1 MRQHALHKEVCGC
14 DLGLIKTLFIR
25 LFLAQCHFCHLGPEE
40 RQSNQGKKFEIF
52 TGRGA
57 SLIGVFQACLGN
69 LAGGDL
75 QPAEG
80 FG

>member
-1 MRQHALHKEVCGC
+1 
-14 DLGLIKTLFIR
+14 
-25 LFLAQCHFCHLGPEE
+25 LGPEE
-40 RQSNQGKKFEIF
+40 CQRDQGKKFEIF
-52 TGRGA
+52 AGRGTR
-57 SLIGVFQACLGN
+57 LIGVFQACLGN